1 MKAGLGLALL
11 AAALLLLVSSA
22 VVHRES
28 IDIHELKTSSEHEFY
43 NHLVEY
49 KYVLEQASES
59 FSPLSIFEQLSQVR
73 SLQSFSLSFALGNL
87 RNELDFQLPQRLPR
101 FGSFLTARCD
111 NDEDFVS
118 LGFVLGGHLSLA
130 NGRITAFERLRHSR
144 LGTYWYSYNPE
155 QLCVEHL
162 HKLEKLLPSDGMS
175 RLLTR
180 GDSIAVKHE
189 YSSLE
194 VQYERLG
201 RRCSAQLRTRTG

>member
-1 MKAGLGLALL
+1 MKARLCHTAA
-11 AAALLLLVSSA
+11 AAALLLLVSCT

-49 KYVLEQASES
+49 KYVVDQAKET
-59 FSPLSIFEQLSQVR
+59 FSPLNIFEQLSKIR
-73 SLQSFSLSFALGNL
+73 SLQSFTLSFSLGNL

-111 NDEDFVS
+111 SDEDFVS

-130 NGRITAFERLRHSR
+130 NGRITSFERLSLSRHR
-144 LGTYWYSYNPE
+144 TYWYSYNPE

-162 HKLEKLLPSDGMS
+162 HKVGKILPSDGMS
-175 RLLTR
+175 RLLTQ
-180 GDSIAVKHE
+180 GDSVVVKHE

-194 VQYERLG
+194 VQYDRLG
-201 RRCSAQLRTRTG
+201 RPS